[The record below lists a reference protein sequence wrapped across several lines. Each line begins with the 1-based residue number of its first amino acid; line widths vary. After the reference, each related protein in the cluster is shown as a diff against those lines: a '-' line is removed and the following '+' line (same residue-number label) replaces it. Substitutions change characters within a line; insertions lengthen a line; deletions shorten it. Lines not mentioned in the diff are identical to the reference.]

1 MLDEKR
7 VGVTL
12 SYLTMAVNIL
22 AGIIYVPLLLQTIGQ
37 KEYGLYQLIG
47 GMTAYVSLFDFGL
60 SNTVTRF
67 YVKYKLEGDKVK
79 LENML
84 SISRFLFWGLTAI
97 CLCVMLALYFN
108 LQLVFPKLETSQI
121 ADGKIMFILLMIS
134 FCATIPTY
142 VYTAVSN
149 AEEKFIFLKG
159 MTLLSAVLQPIC
171 VILMVMEHPSAVTV
185 TAVAAT
191 LNVILCIIKILYVKL
206 HLKTK
211 FKYHGMDKALIKSLF
226 AFSIFIFINTVVDQI
241 NWQVGKTIFG
251 IMNGDTA
258 LLAVLSI
265 GMQLGNYYVMFSS
278 NVNSVFYAKINRSV
292 ILDPSMENAND
303 IFKKVGRIQA
313 LILGLVL
320 TGFIVFG
327 QEFINIWAGAQNRDA
342 YFITVALMAV
352 LFLPMCENTGIL
364 ILQAKNIHKWR
375 SLVYLILS
383 AINIVLCVLLI
394 PRLGVY
400 GAMIGT
406 VVSFFIGNNVI
417 INFIYK
423 FKAKIKIEKLL
434 LSLLRFI
441 ITIAVL
447 AVPAYF
453 VNRLILVDTYYM
465 LLVKIIVYILLYC
478 LLVWLTYMDK
488 FEKGLVGGTIK
499 KIFSLLGRMFKVK
512 KKKPVA
518 VSDGTKDDLP
528 SADADIKALP
538 DNFAK
543 NDSGDLTASDTQL
556 QKAED
561 NIEDLVQTENFKAD
575 NFSSAN
581 ENETMSVSDANEN
594 EAKSVPVSEDKGI
607 ENDERDLAK
616 TEDIRHI
623 VAEDKTKC
631 CGCGACVA
639 VCPQNCITMQEDKE
653 GFLYPSVD
661 TDKCVNCGLCKKVCL
676 YNSDIGKNDKAEV
689 YACCNLDDEVRL
701 QSSSGGVFSAIAKKI
716 INDGGAVY
724 GCAFDV
730 ADGAK
735 HIRVDNIDD
744 LAILYGSKYAQSDT
758 GAVFGQVK
766 EDLNL
771 GKKVLF
777 SGTPCQINGL
787 KSYLNGIDDKNL
799 VLADVICHGVPSKL
813 LYKYYVDYI
822 ELKAKKK
829 VKTLSFRDKTA
840 GWEKYGIKIGFEDGT
855 SAVVPSEKNYFMKV
869 FLSDIMLRPAC
880 YKCVSKDNHCLSD
893 FTMGDYWGA
902 DEKFGDLN
910 DGKGLSVL
918 IVRTQKGAKL
928 FDEIKDSLTY
938 KPSDIEDAIK
948 HNKALICS
956 ATQKAGRQKFVV
968 DLKVTDFDRLAK
980 VWTRQPLYKR
990 IKNFLWKL
998 KNRLSKGGKKKK
1010 ETNETK

>member
-67 YVKYKLEGDKVK
+67 YVKYKLDGDKVK

-84 SISRFLFWGLTAI
+84 SISRFLFWGLTVI
-97 CLCVMLALYFN
+97 CLGVMLALYFN

-121 ADGKIMFILLMIS
+121 ADGKIMFILLMVS

-159 MTLLSAVLQPIC
+159 MTLLSAVLQPVC

-265 GMQLGNYYVMFSS
+265 GMQLGNYYMMFSS

-320 TGFIVFG
+320 TGFVVFG

-342 YFITVALMAV
+342 YFITLALMAV

-375 SLVYLILS
+375 SLVYMILS
-383 AINIVLCVLLI
+383 VINIVLSVLLI

-406 VVSFFIGNNVI
+406 VVSFFIGNNII

-434 LSLLRFI
+434 LSLLRLV

-478 LLVWLTYMDK
+478 LLVWLAYMDK
-488 FEKGLVGGTIK
+488 FEKGLVIGTVK
-499 KIFSLLGRMFKVK
+499 KIFSLFGRVFKVK
-512 KKKPVA
+512 KKKPA
-518 VSDGTKDDLP
+518 SISNNATENAPTRKLESGVS
-528 SADADIKALP
+528 
-538 DNFAK
+538 
-543 NDSGDLTASDTQL
+543 SDTSVKSEASEL
-556 QKAED
+556 NVLDDSSAKAED
-561 NIEDLVQTENFKAD
+561 KKENVEAKECSEDSLSNENERSGYELAAEEKEESETVQTLVQTGDIKHI
-575 NFSSAN
+575 
-581 ENETMSVSDANEN
+581 VI
-594 EAKSVPVSEDKGI
+594 EDKA
-607 ENDERDLAK
+607 L
-616 TEDIRHI
+616 
-623 VAEDKTKC
+623 C
-631 CGCGACVA
+631 CGCGACA
-639 VCPQNCITMQEDKE
+639 EACPQNCISMQEDKE
-653 GFLYPSVD
+653 GFLYPQVD
-661 TDKCVNCGLCKKVCL
+661 ESKCINCGLCKSVCI
-676 YNSDIGKNDKAEV
+676 YNRIIDKNENATV
-689 YACCNLDDEVRL
+689 YACYNSNDEIRL
-701 QSSSGGVFSAIAKKI
+701 QSSSGGVFSVFAEKI
-716 INDGGAVY
+716 IKDGGVVY

-730 ADGAK
+730 TGGAK
-735 HIRVDNIDD
+735 HIRVES
-744 LAILYGSKYAQSDT
+744 LEGLKQLYGSKYTQSNT
-758 GAVFGQVK
+758 NGTFREVK
-766 EDLNL
+766 YDLSD

-777 SGTPCQINGL
+777 SGTPCQINAL
-787 KSYLNGIDDKNL
+787 KTYLKGIDDKNL
-799 VLADVICHGVPSKL
+799 ILADIICHGVPSKL

-822 ELKAKKK
+822 EEKYKKK
-829 VKTLSFRDKTA
+829 VQTLSFRDKKS
-840 GWEKYGIKIGFEDGT
+840 GWENYGIKVIFEDAT
-855 SAVVPSEKNYFMKV
+855 ELFVPQEKNYFMKA
-869 FLSDIMLRPAC
+869 FLTDIMLRPAC
-880 YKCVSKDNHCLSD
+880 YKCISKDFHNFSD
-893 FTMGDYWGA
+893 MTMGDYWGA
-902 DEKFGDLN
+902 GEKFSKLN

-918 IVRTQKGAKL
+918 VLRTKKGETL
-928 FDEIKDSLTY
+928 FEDVKSELIFEL
-938 KPSDIEDAIK
+938 SDMDDVCK

-968 DLKVTDFDRLAK
+968 DLKVTDFDRLVK
-980 VWTRQPLYKR
+980 IWTRKPFYKR
-990 IKNFLWKL
+990 VKTFLWRV
-998 KNRLSKGGKKKK
+998 KNRLVKSK
-1010 ETNETK
+1010 NR